1 MELYLEL
8 LSQVNKKLLFYIII
22 SLALMW
28 VKLNNDKWNSPLNL
42 VFIVGSTILTII
54 GYSAAILSLLTAFDT
69 VKI

>member
-1 MELYLEL
+1 
-8 LSQVNKKLLFYIII
+8 
-22 SLALMW
+22 MW